1 MHVGGCAGRI
11 VGLMSFSALLPRVAC
26 SFLTT
31 LPLLTPNA
39 FGNGESASGARPNII
54 FVLVDDMGW
63 GDLNCNWNYA
73 EKFKNRSR
81 ENRFK
86 TPTLDKMAS
95 EGILLARHYTA
106 CPVSAP
112 ARASLM
118 TGMHQGHTRQVRD
131 NTFDTPIAD
140 VHTLGSVLSEAGYA
154 TAAIGKWGIGGV
166 GNGSNAD
173 RGYARARERGFDYF
187 YGIFDHLAGH
197 YHYPANCGR
206 YVWENETNVTPKLKN
221 GNAYSTDLF
230 TARAKDW
237 IVKSKKAKPN
247 QPFFLYLALPAPHGS
262 LRVPNCAYPAGGGLK
277 GGVQWT
283 KNGTVNTASPKLGEP
298 DSYIHPDNKNFATD
312 AARRHSTMIRRVD
325 DAMADLFK
333 LLKDLKID
341 DNTMVV
347 FTSDNGPHEEPG
359 NDSARTAYF
368 SSGSPA
374 QDPAFF
380 KSYGMM
386 DGIKR
391 DVFEGGLR
399 VPAIVRWPKF
409 IPKKK
414 MTTEPSQFHD
424 WLATFADAAGA
435 EIPSSSDGVSILPT
449 LTGSG
454 EQMPGQIYCE
464 YSVGGSSTHRGDFV
478 PAHRG
483 LSRRNQLVVWVDG
496 YKGLAR
502 NLNENTKF
510 SGDGAVVF
518 EIYDTLKDPQE
529 TKNLAGK
536 PGFGE
541 DFQQKLRDKALRSR
555 RAFDGKHPHEYT
567 RGLDFSQKVFF
578 EKNPVPAIAK
588 AGNSAQLK
596 FGYKAFASDKA
607 FPWVPDFRQ
616 THLEPVLSG
625 KDEKPL
631 GKNLLPQK
639 FIDGRGARGIL
650 IEGTISVPEE
660 GEYVFSLKT
669 DKNKGSKAFVH
680 LYDIQLIDA
689 DKLYKPGT
697 EAKSYANV
705 GTENATGTRGV
716 RLAAGTHKIR
726 IEYVCA
732 ANAKNP
738 SVEISFKKK

>member
-1 MHVGGCAGRI
+1 MVSPKLLSRIACA
-11 VGLMSFSALLPRVAC
+11 
-26 SFLTT
+26 FLTT
-31 LPLLTPNA
+31 VSLAASDVYGKTD
-39 FGNGESASGARPNII
+39 GASGARPNII

-63 GDLNCNWNYA
+63 GDLNCNWNYG

-81 ENRFK
+81 DNRFK
-86 TPTLDKMAS
+86 TPTLDKMAN
-95 EGILLARHYTA
+95 EGILLSRHYTA

-140 VHTLGSVLSEAGYA
+140 VHTLGSVLQASGYA

-166 GNGSNAD
+166 GNGSTGAS
-173 RGYARARERGFDYF
+173 GYGRARERGFDYF

-197 YHYPANCGR
+197 YHYPANSGR
-206 YVWENETNVTPKLKN
+206 YVWENETDVTSKLKG

-237 IVKSKKAKPN
+237 IVKSKKANPR
-247 QPFFLYLALPAPHGS
+247 QPFFVYLALPAPHGS
-262 LRVPNCAYPAGGGLK
+262 LRVPNCPYPAGGGLK

-283 KNGTVNTASPKLGEP
+283 KDDTVNTASPKLGEP

-325 DAMADLFK
+325 DAMADIFK

-347 FTSDNGPHEEPG
+347 FTSDNGPHEEAG
-359 NDSARTAYF
+359 NDSAKTGFFAT
-368 SSGSPA
+368 GSPA
-374 QDPAFF
+374 QDPSFF

-399 VPAIVRWPKF
+399 VPAIVRWPKY

-424 WLATFADAAGA
+424 WLATLADAAGA
-435 EIPSSSDGVSILPT
+435 EVPSSTDGTSLLPV
-449 LTGSG
+449 LTGEG
-454 EQMPGQIYCE
+454 NRVPGQIYCE
-464 YSVGGSSTHRGDFV
+464 YSVGGSSGQRGDFA

-483 LSRRNQLVVWVDG
+483 LSRRNQLVVWADG

-502 NLNENTKF
+502 NLTENSKF
-510 SGDGAVVF
+510 SGSDAVVF

-529 TKNLAGK
+529 TKNLAGT

-541 DFQQKLRDKALRSR
+541 EFQQRLRDKALRSR

-567 RGLDFSQKVFF
+567 RGLDFSQKTFF
-578 EKNPVPAIAK
+578 EKNPVPAETSASGT
-588 AGNSAQLK
+588 AGKIS
-596 FGYKAFASDKA
+596 FSYKAFASAKA

-616 THLEPVLSG
+616 THLTPVLSG
-625 KDEKPL
+625 NEEKSL
-631 GKNLLPQK
+631 SENLLPKK
-639 FIDGRGARGIL
+639 FVDGRGARGIL
-650 IEGTISVPEE
+650 LEGTIVIPEE
-660 GEYVFSLKT
+660 GEYVFTLKT
-669 DKNKGSKAFVH
+669 DDAKGSKAFVH

-689 DKLYKPGT
+689 DKLYVPGT

-705 GTENATGTRGV
+705 GTENPKGTRGV
-716 RLAAGTHKIR
+716 RLAAGTHRIR

-732 ANAKNP
+732 ANAKAP
-738 SVEISFKKK
+738 SLTLSPEKK

>member
-1 MHVGGCAGRI
+1 MLPVKKLLR
-11 VGLMSFSALLPRVAC
+11 SALLFSAVTPFV
-26 SFLTT
+26 
-31 LPLLTPNA
+31 LPQSLNA
-39 FGNGESASGARPNII
+39 APQNASGARPNII

-63 GDLNCNWNYA
+63 GDLNCNWNYGG
-73 EKFKNRSR
+73 KFKNRSR

-95 EGILLARHYTA
+95 EGILLSRHYTA

-140 VHTLGSVLSEAGYA
+140 VHTLGSVLREAGYA

-166 GNGSNAD
+166 GNGSTGD
-173 RGYARARERGFDYF
+173 TGYARARERGFDYF

-206 YVWENETNVTPKLKN
+206 YVWENETDVTAKLKN

-237 IVKSKKAKPN
+237 IVKSRKSKPN
-247 QPFFLYLALPAPHGS
+247 QPFFVYLALPAPHGS
-262 LRVPNCAYPAGGGLK
+262 LRVPNCAYPSGGGLK
-277 GGVQWT
+277 GGVQW
-283 KNGTVNTASPKLGEP
+283 KNGSVNTAAPKLGKP
-298 DSYIHPDNKNFATD
+298 DSYIHPDCEDFATD

-333 LLKDLKID
+333 LLNDLKID
-341 DNTMVV
+341 DNTLVV

-359 NDSARTAYF
+359 NDCGKTSFFAT
-368 SSGSPA
+368 GSPA

-409 IPKKK
+409 IPKKR

-424 WLATFADAAGA
+424 WLATFADVAGA
-435 EIPSSSDGVSILPT
+435 EVPSSSDGVSILPT
-449 LTGSG
+449 LTGKG

-464 YSVGGSSTHRGDFV
+464 YSVGGNSSRRGDFV
-478 PAHRG
+478 PAHHG

-502 NLNENTKF
+502 GLNENSEF
-510 SGDGAVVF
+510 AGDNAVVF
-518 EIYDTLKDPQE
+518 EIYDTEKDPQE

-541 DFQQKLRDKALRSR
+541 AFQQKLRDKALRSR

-567 RGLDFSQKVFF
+567 RNLDFSQKVFF
-578 EKNPVPAIAK
+578 EKNPVPALGEAGDPEKIA
-588 AGNSAQLK
+588 
-596 FGYKAFASDKA
+596 FEYKAFAAEKA

-616 THLEPVLSG
+616 THLQPALSG
-625 KDEKPL
+625 QEEKSL
-631 GKNLLPQK
+631 GENLLPGK
-639 FIDGRGARGIL
+639 FIAGRGARGIL
-650 IEGTISVPEE
+650 LEGTISVPET
-660 GEYVFSLKT
+660 GDYVFSLKT
-669 DKNKGSKAFVH
+669 DANKGSKAFVH

-705 GTENATGTRGV
+705 GTENPTGTRPV
-716 RLAAGTHKIR
+716 HLAAGTHKIR
-726 IEYVCA
+726 IEYICA

-738 SVEISFKKK
+738 SLILTRKKSR

>member
-1 MHVGGCAGRI
+1 MRDLERDSAFPRRAGQLARKCFSEGGEFF
-11 VGLMSFSALLPRVAC
+11 V
-26 SFLTT
+26 
-31 LPLLTPNA
+31 NA
-39 FGNGESASGARPNII
+39 FFPNEFFQRRNARRERNGMPAERSRLINSAERRKAIHDFRPPAERAHGKPAADDFSQTNQ
-54 FVLVDDMGW
+54 VRAHLVD
-63 GDLNCNWNYA
+63 A
-73 EKFKNRSR
+73 HRS
-81 ENRFK
+81 
-86 TPTLDKMAS
+86 L
-95 EGILLARHYTA
+95 
-106 CPVSAP
+106 
-112 ARASLM
+112 
-118 TGMHQGHTRQVRD
+118 Q
-131 NTFDTPIAD
+131 
-140 VHTLGSVLSEAGYA
+140 
-154 TAAIGKWGIGGV
+154 
-166 GNGSNAD
+166 
-173 RGYARARERGFDYF
+173 
-187 YGIFDHLAGH
+187 
-197 YHYPANCGR
+197 
-206 YVWENETNVTPKLKN
+206 
-221 GNAYSTDLF
+221 GNAESGHHF
-230 TARAKDW
+230 VKNQQRAATR
-237 IVKSKKAKPN
+237 S
-247 QPFFLYLALPAPHGS
+247 QLA
-262 LRVPNCAYPAGGGLK
+262 
-277 GGVQWT
+277 
-283 KNGTVNTASPKLGEP
+283 KLGEKTGLGH
-298 DSYIHPDNKNFATD
+298 DE
-312 AARRHSTMIRRVD
+312 
-325 DAMADLFK
+325 ADVSEKGL
-333 LLKDLKID
+333 D
-341 DNTMVV
+341 DN
-347 FTSDNGPHEEPG
+347 
-359 NDSARTAYF
+359 
-368 SSGSPA
+368 
-374 QDPAFF
+374 
-380 KSYGMM
+380 
-386 DGIKR
+386 
-391 DVFEGGLR
+391 
-399 VPAIVRWPKF
+399 
-409 IPKKK
+409 
-414 MTTEPSQFHD
+414 
-424 WLATFADAAGA
+424 
-435 EIPSSSDGVSILPT
+435 
-449 LTGSG
+449 
-454 EQMPGQIYCE
+454 C
-464 YSVGGSSTHRGDFV
+464 GDFV

-510 SGDGAVVF
+510 SGDDAVVF

-705 GTENATGTRGV
+705 GTENTTGTRGV